1 MREESSTAPTITAVN
16 DAIRAAPTQP
26 PGSGSWN
33 TIIPAAIGSAF
44 VSSVASPAV
53 VSAPPRW
60 KPA

>member
-1 MREESSTAPTITAVN
+1 MTAANATIR
-16 DAIRAAPTQP
+16 IAPIQP
-26 PGSGSWN
+26 PGSGSAK

-60 KPA
+60 KPACSTAVPAP